1 MSGVGNLCRQGQS
14 NRSSIDSLIP
24 NHTQFPAA
32 ALAVVCKVMKDRLPG
47 GQHHRD
53 RVLADDLEDL
63 SRFEGE
69 GGREA
74 PVPTGELI
82 DLWRVEREP

>member
-1 MSGVGNLCRQGQS
+1 
-14 NRSSIDSLIP
+14 
-24 NHTQFPAA
+24 
-32 ALAVVCKVMKDRLPG
+32 MKDRLPG

-74 PVPTGELI
+74 PVPTAELI